1 MSWTTIARKDFR
13 DARRSLTLWL
23 TIGVYTFLVALLV
36 GFASPGEEVDAARM
50 TFSSAYFASSMILPI
65 VMLVMGYLAVAGEYE
80 SGTIRHLLGMPV
92 TRADV
97 VAGKFVGRSLIA
109 VVATVIAIGVG
120 AAITVVRFELPPT
133 NLLVVGLAI
142 TALFAVVF
150 TSVAVAISAVA
161 TTRAKAMGGAVGVY
175 FATVV
180 AWIIPFIDLQGRIET
195 ILGDWLG
202 LSASVELAELASWA
216 FSPTY
221 AYIAAVREFAT
232 DEPAVMNSQIDPV
245 PFYLE
250 GWVAVLILVAWA
262 VIPLAIGY
270 YKFRSAEIA

>member
-1 MSWTTIARKDFR
+1 MSWVTIARKDFR
-13 DARRSLTLWL
+13 DARRSLTLWM
-23 TIGVYTFLVALLV
+23 TIGVFTFIVALLV
-36 GFASPGEEVDAARM
+36 GFASPGQEQDAADM
-50 TFSSAYFASSMILPI
+50 AFSGAFFASSMILPI
-65 VMLVMGYLAVAGEYE
+65 VMLVMGYLAIAGEYE

-97 VAGKFVGRSLIA
+97 VAGKLAGRSIIA
-109 VVATVIAIGVG
+109 VVTTVIGVAVG
-120 AAITVVRFELPPT
+120 AAITVVRFDLPST
-133 NLLVVGLAI
+133 DLLVSGLAI

-180 AWIIPFIDLQGRIET
+180 VWIIPFIDAQGRIET
-195 ILGDWLG
+195 ILADWLG
-202 LSASVELAELASWA
+202 LSASVELAELASWLL
-216 FSPTY
+216 SPTF
-221 AYIAAVREFAT
+221 AYIAAIREYAT
-232 DEPAVMNSQIDPV
+232 EEPAVMNPQIDPV

-250 GWVAVLILVAWA
+250 GWFALLILMAWT
-262 VIPLAIGY
+262 VVPLTIGY